1 LADRTTVRFAGV
13 LAILLLA
20 GCGDDDSTPAKDGGA
35 DDGGKAD
42 SGNGS
47 SGAGGATSHGSG
59 GTKGTGKGTGSG
71 TDDEDGGGSGTPGS
85 GGDQDAST
93 DAGANAGGSM
103 DASTSDGGGTM
114 QSAPGC
120 GGLLDCCANLPTM
133 DRMQC
138 ELIANNADDASCEQ
152 YKLLVC
158 PQASPD
164 AGTTPDPNA
173 CDTLNDCCDALPRG
187 PVRVACAST
196 VSAAVAVD
204 CQQVQAA
211 LCTTSGNADACMTLV
226 DCCDSLPP
234 PQRSSCTMVADQGLP
249 AACETVQMALC
260 P

>member
-1 LADRTTVRFAGV
+1 LANRTTVRFAGV
-13 LAILLLA
+13 LAILLFA
-20 GCGDDDSTPAKDGGA
+20 GCGDDDAAPGKDGGA

-59 GTKGTGKGTGSG
+59 GTKGTGTGSG
-71 TDDEDGGGSGTPGS
+71 TDDEDGGGSGMPGS
-85 GGDQDAST
+85 GGDRDAST
-93 DAGANAGGSM
+93 DAGATAGGGAT

-114 QSAPGC
+114 QPAPGC
-120 GGLLDCCANLPTM
+120 GGLLDCCANLPKM

-138 ELIANNADDASCEQ
+138 ELIANNADDASCDQ

-164 AGTTPDPNA
+164 AGTAPDPNA

-196 VSAAVAVD
+196 VSAGVAVD

-226 DCCDSLPP
+226 DCCNSLPP
-234 PQRSSCTMVADQGLP
+234 PQRASCTMVADQGLP